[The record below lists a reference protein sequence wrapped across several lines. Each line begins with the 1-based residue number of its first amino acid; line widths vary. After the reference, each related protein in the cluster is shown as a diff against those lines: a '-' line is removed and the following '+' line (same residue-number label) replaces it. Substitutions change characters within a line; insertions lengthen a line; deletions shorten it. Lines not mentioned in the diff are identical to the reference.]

1 MGAHQLRRS
10 RRNTRQ
16 RDGARVPGVSLLNP
30 REVDLPLVSRE
41 QQMYD
46 RQAEER
52 LVTVAACFNRDL
64 DHGRPLCCVGDD
76 RRELVVLF
84 VVRTVVLVDA
94 CYNSA
99 RCARSSSG
107 RALRLHY
114 ISDARE
120 GPPRD
125 AADGL
130 EAPPQRPGV
139 SSLDV
144 DADDAVSMGRDQV
157 RGGAAQGFRLTRA
170 RSGVRDE
177 ASSGNRIAT
186 TGSGSLNC

>member
-1 MGAHQLRRS
+1 
-10 RRNTRQ
+10 
-16 RDGARVPGVSLLNP
+16 
-30 REVDLPLVSRE
+30 
-41 QQMYD
+41 
-46 RQAEER
+46 
-52 LVTVAACFNRDL
+52 
-64 DHGRPLCCVGDD
+64 LCCVGDD
-76 RRELVVLF
+76 RRESVVLF

-99 RCARSSSG
+99 RSRERSSSG

-157 RGGAAQGFRLTRA
+157 RGRGGPGFF
-170 RSGVRDE
+170 D
-177 ASSGNRIAT
+177 
-186 TGSGSLNC
+186 